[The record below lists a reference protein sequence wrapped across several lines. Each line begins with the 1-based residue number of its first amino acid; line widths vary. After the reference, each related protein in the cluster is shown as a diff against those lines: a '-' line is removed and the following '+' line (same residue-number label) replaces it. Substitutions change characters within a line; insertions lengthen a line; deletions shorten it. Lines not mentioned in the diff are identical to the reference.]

1 MKYPHWLLLIC
12 TGGLICRAVLETVPI
27 HNVHNFISLSSP
39 QGGQFGGKVLVTLWS
54 FYER

>member
-39 QGGQFGGKVLVTLWS
+39 QGGQFGGKVLVIL
-54 FYER
+54 